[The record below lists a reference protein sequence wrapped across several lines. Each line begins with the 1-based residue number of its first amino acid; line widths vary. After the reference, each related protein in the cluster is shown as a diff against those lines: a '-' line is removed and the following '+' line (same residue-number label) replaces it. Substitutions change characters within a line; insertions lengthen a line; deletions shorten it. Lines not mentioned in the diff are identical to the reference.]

1 LEKMMLNLT
10 PHTIVL
16 RLPSGQDIALPP
28 SGTVARVAMI
38 EEAVGTIAGLP
49 LIRRRPGPVVGL
61 PEDGKPCIVSS
72 MVLAALP
79 AGTPGVYAPDTGPSA
94 LRDERGQVLAVT
106 RLVAA

>member
-1 LEKMMLNLT
+1 MLNLT

-28 SGTVARVAMI
+28 SGTVARVSMV
-38 EEAVGTIAGLP
+38 EEIIGTVAGVP
-49 LIRRRPGPVVGL
+49 LIRRRPGRVVGL
-61 PEDGKPCIVSS
+61 ADDEPCIVSS

-79 AGTPGVYAPDTGPSA
+79 AGTSGVYAPDAGPSA
-94 LRDERGQVLAVT
+94 IRDERGQVLAVT